1 MLNGTLAEHG
11 KNENGHPLVLPLPIP
26 ALSELLFSE
35 LGRLAKAER
44 NLFYATGHLSELEP
58 ISCCRG
64 TKSNLQLS
72 D

>member
-26 ALSELLFSE
+26 ALSELLFSK
-35 LGRLAKAER
+35 LGRLGKAER
-44 NLFYATGHLSELEP
+44 NLFYATGHPSQLEP

-64 TKSNLQLS
+64 TKVQPAIE
-72 D
+72 